1 MLIIETAYP
10 LDPGPKALLEQS
22 HALMLALFEP
32 EENYFL
38 GFEALCAP
46 DVHFVIAREDKTV
59 LGTGAMVNKGDY
71 GEIKSMFT
79 NPAARGKGVAAALL
93 RALEDQARDA
103 GLPLLRLETA
113 DKLAEAVRLY
123 ERNGFTRC
131 GRFGDYTANDV
142 SVYMEKPLH

>member
-1 MLIIETAYP
+1 MLIIEAAHP

-22 HALMLALFEP
+22 HQLMVQLFPP

-38 GFEALCAP
+38 GFDALCTP
-46 DVHFVIAREDKTV
+46 EVHFIIARERDTV

-79 NPAARGKGVAAALL
+79 SDAARGKGVAAALL
-93 RALEDQARDA
+93 RALEDHARGE
-103 GLPLLRLETA
+103 GLPVLQLETA
-113 DKLAEAVRLY
+113 ESLAAAVRLY

-131 GRFGDYTANDV
+131 GRFGDYAANEV

>member
-1 MLIIETAYP
+1 MLIIEKAHP

-46 DVHFVIAREDKTV
+46 EVHFAIAREDDAI
-59 LGTGAMVNKGDY
+59 LGTGAIVNKGVY

-79 NPAARGKGVAAALL
+79 SPAARGKGVAAALL

-103 GLPLLRLETA
+103 GLPLLKLETA
-113 DKLAEAVRLY
+113 EKLAEAVRLY
-123 ERNGFTRC
+123 ARNGFVRC
-131 GRFGDYTANDV
+131 DRFGEYAANDV
-142 SVYMEKPLH
+142 SVYMEKPLK